1 MYYRNTQMDQFGGP
15 YGEATQRRAQ
25 SKRRWSYSAML
36 YDIALDWMYYFM
48 SAFAIVICLWL
59 FYQVF
64 FVMQPLI
71 LVNKAV
77 KLIETYFWTSV
88 FLVCL
93 MGVITVEMLERQRRS
108 RKGYG
113 RKTYYD
119 DPAYGYPYQQ
129 RTSLYNTSAG

>member
-1 MYYRNTQMDQFGGP
+1 MGVEVYH
-15 YGEATQRRAQ
+15 
-25 SKRRWSYSAML
+25 
-36 YDIALDWMYYFM
+36 
-48 SAFAIVICLWL
+48 